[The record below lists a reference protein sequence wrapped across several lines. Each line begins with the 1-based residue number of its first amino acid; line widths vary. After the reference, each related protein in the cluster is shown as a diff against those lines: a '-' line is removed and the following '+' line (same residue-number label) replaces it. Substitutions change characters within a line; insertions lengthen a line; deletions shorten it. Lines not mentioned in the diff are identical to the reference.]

1 MASPCLVLL
10 GKCGWF
16 LPTNFLPSE
25 LHEFSKRRPR
35 ETLANQA
42 CDDSEHFVSVADSA
56 VTLCISLFNA
66 QTGHAGKGTKNLPR
80 QPAAANGSDEAVAGH
95 SSDTAAPTDATP
107 PSACVL

>member
-66 QTGHAGKGTKNLPR
+66 QTGHAGKGTKNLPK
-80 QPAAANGSDEAVAGH
+80 QPGADNGNDEAVAGH
-95 SSDTAAPTDATP
+95 NIDTAAPTDATP
-107 PSACVL
+107 PGACVL